1 MRWLVAVLL
10 VAAVTEFTTGCSTTY
25 QAPPARP
32 SRPATTRCLMDPR
45 ETDTRPLFFL
55 FCIESP

>member
-1 MRWLVAVLL
+1 MRWLVAALL
-10 VAAVTEFTTGCSTTY
+10 VAAVTEFTTGCATTY
-25 QAPPARP
+25 QAPARQN
-32 SRPATTRCLMDPR
+32 RPAATRCLMNPG

>member
-1 MRWLVAVLL
+1 MRWLVATCL
-10 VAAVTEFTTGCSTTY
+10 VAAVIEFTTGCSTTY
-25 QAPPARP
+25 QPPPPRQ
-32 SRPATTRCLMDPR
+32 SRPPTARCLANPG